1 MFHPR
6 RQPLTG
12 IQDIARQ
19 LFICLE
25 SVDVGATLNLYNLA
39 AELDV
44 DIKKAFLVSNVM
56 EAVGMLSRISI
67 NKVIWKGKNT
77 MLQILVQLHKLAV
90 EENILQQIQDILKG
104 KGGELLE
111 EALVGGGMRED
122 DKVKVT
128 TGVIIQRLLM
138 IFLVV
143 PTMNTMSTNTMVR
156 VISGMGNVMCP
167 QSRLPD
173 LANVLVGIGLL
184 QKVEERLPQSK
195 KTPAFQYVGPVVE
208 EVDVI

>member
-1 MFHPR
+1 M
-6 RQPLTG
+6 
-12 IQDIARQ
+12 
-19 LFICLE
+19 
-25 SVDVGATLNLYNLA
+25 
-39 AELDV
+39 
-44 DIKKAFLVSNVM
+44 M

-67 NKVIWKGKNT
+67 NKVIWKGKNS
-77 MLQILVQLHKLAV
+77 MLQSLVQLHQLAV

-104 KGGELLE
+104 KGGELSE

-138 IFLVV
+138 VFLVV
-143 PTMNTMSTNTMVR
+143 PNMNTISTKAMVR
-156 VISGMGNVMCP
+156 VLSSIRNLRCP

-184 QKVEERLPQSK
+184 QKVEERLPKSK
-195 KTPAFQYVGPVVE
+195 KTPAFHYVGPVVE
-208 EVDVI
+208 EVK